1 MFARSTTAALQA
13 LLICALPFAAR
24 AQNTPIF
31 PDLEGEE
38 LLDALADAYKPWST
52 PGYDDARD
60 ILYGDIDNRQDSLR
74 GVYTGFTVYIDPWGD
89 PSDEA
94 YQGGIDTEHTWPQSK
109 GATGQAKSD
118 MHHLYP
124 TRIQANGARGSDPF
138 AEVPDHL
145 TDKWWRL
152 DSFLTSIPGSHIDE
166 YSEQENDDDLFE
178 PREDHKGNVAR
189 SMFYFYT
196 MYKSQADGADA
207 SFFPKQKDVLG
218 AWHSLDPV
226 DSDEISR
233 TNQIA
238 NHQSG
243 KPNPFVIDT
252 TLVRRGYFP
261 TSVHGGDESESPGPP
276 ASMVGSFAASPNPF
290 NPHVEITFALKERS
304 AIVLEVFDLAGQRV
318 VTLLDGEHRSA
329 GEHRVEWNAGTRP
342 GGVYLCRLG
351 TEGGWTETLKLILLK

>member
-1 MFARSTTAALQA
+1 MRTRLPTAALPA
-13 LLICALPFAAR
+13 LLICALPTAAHP
-24 AQNTPIF
+24 QNTPIF
-31 PDLEGEE
+31 PDLEGSE
-38 LLDALADAYKPWST
+38 LLEALVDSYKPWST

-60 ILYGDIDNRQDSLR
+60 ILYGDIDNDQDSLK

-109 GATGQAKSD
+109 GANGQAKSD

-138 AEVPDHL
+138 DELPDDL

-152 DSFLTSIPGSHIDE
+152 DSFLTSIPGSLIEE

-196 MYKSQADGADA
+196 MYKDEADAADA
-207 SFFPKQKDVLG
+207 SFFPRQKDVLG
-218 AWHSLDPV
+218 VWHSLDPV

-243 KPNPFVIDT
+243 RPNPFVIDT
-252 TLVRRGYFP
+252 TLVRRAYFP
-261 TSVHGGDESESPGPP
+261 TSIDAGEESGSPGPP
-276 ASMVGSFAASPNPF
+276 ESIVRSFAASPNPF
-290 NPHVEITFALKERS
+290 NPHVEISFALEERS
-304 AIVLEVFDLAGQRV
+304 AVVLGLFDLAGQRV
-318 VTLLDGEHRSA
+318 VTLLAGEQRSA
-329 GEHRVEWNAGTRP
+329 GEHRIEWDAGTRS

-351 TEGGWTETLKLILLK
+351 TEDGWTETLKLILLK